1 MGNKTRWTAFINDF
15 IFIGI
20 GYTEDPLSESDILFY
35 KSFIETHPQKFTL
48 IAAHN
53 YLNSDLKLSELGMSI
68 KYNLVMKP
76 QLWWAGMRII
86 TDSVQVLLIIYHIL
100 KTLLISRITGI
111 IPPEDCIPS
120 TEIMEVWQRLL
131 FGMWPYSQKPSWS
144 GKYCIRYHR
153 ND

>member
-1 MGNKTRWTAFINDF
+1 VGNKTRWTAFINDF

-76 QLWWAGMRII
+76 QL
-86 TDSVQVLLIIYHIL
+86 
-100 KTLLISRITGI
+100 
-111 IPPEDCIPS
+111 
-120 TEIMEVWQRLL
+120 
-131 FGMWPYSQKPSWS
+131 
-144 GKYCIRYHR
+144 
-153 ND
+153 